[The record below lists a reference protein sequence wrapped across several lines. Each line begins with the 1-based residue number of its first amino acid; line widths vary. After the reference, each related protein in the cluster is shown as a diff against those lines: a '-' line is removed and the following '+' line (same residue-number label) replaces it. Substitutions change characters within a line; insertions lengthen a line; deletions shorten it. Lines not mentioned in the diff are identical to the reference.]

1 MIKAPELLE
10 ENLFSKELL
19 GTWLKRYQN
28 EANFLNWVIINDSS
42 NMNDSNMHILMEC
55 EPTGQP
61 TDEFLIN
68 HVLEISSG
76 LEGSFKSF
84 IS

>member
-1 MIKAPELLE
+1 
-10 ENLFSKELL
+10 
-19 GTWLKRYQN
+19 
-28 EANFLNWVIINDSS
+28 
-42 NMNDSNMHILMEC
+42 MHILMEN

-61 TDEFLIN
+61 TDEFFIN

>member
-1 MIKAPELLE
+1 
-10 ENLFSKELL
+10 
-19 GTWLKRYQN
+19 
-28 EANFLNWVIINDSS
+28 
-42 NMNDSNMHILMEC
+42 MNDSNMHILMEC